1 MHLFD
6 LPASWQVSK
15 YLKTSIKT
23 YYNMNN
29 KDRYIWKTRRRRRRI
44 LSYDAK
50 DIKCIKEFMYQGLE
64 NSIQLELG
72 TLQQDV
78 MRSRASSLSTILTS
92 SNIRRDDDDDDDVIG
107 RDKHNN
113 KRINE
118 NTVLTYIS
126 SSKTLL
132 SFYYID
138 VKYDIVKIVLY
149 V

>member
-1 MHLFD
+1 
-6 LPASWQVSK
+6 
-15 YLKTSIKT
+15 
-23 YYNMNN
+23 MNN

-44 LSYDAK
+44 LSYDVK
-50 DIKCIKEFMYQGLE
+50 DIKCINEFIYQGIE

-78 MRSRASSLSTILTS
+78 IRSRASSSSTILTS
-92 SNIRRDDDDDDDVIG
+92 SNIRRDDDDDVIG

-132 SFYYID
+132 SFYCID

>member
-92 SNIRRDDDDDDDVIG
+92 SNIRRDDDDDVIG

-132 SFYYID
+132 SFYCID